1 MGRRI
6 ARQPALPRVRQ
17 GTRHHARGLLAPL
30 LTPTPHAAAGGLW
43 APLSPVS
50 AFERPAS
57 SCRHPRDVEILRVA
71 LPASLFAWRHS
82 SPRPGLS
89 SPLPPP
95 PWPQL
100 APRTAAERSR
110 VIDSHAFDAFATR
123 RRDGRSVLRAELDAH
138 GIDTLLL
145 AGCWTESCVL
155 STAVRAV
162 AEDLNVAVASDA
174 VFTCADAGPAA
185 LRVLGVYCCMV
196 RAAEMSAYLRDL
208 ASAGTLAEADATA
221 VERTAALPVA
231 LAQPLPT
238 ARAEPEAM

>member
-1 MGRRI
+1 
-6 ARQPALPRVRQ
+6 
-17 GTRHHARGLLAPL
+17 
-30 LTPTPHAAAGGLW
+30 
-43 APLSPVS
+43 
-50 AFERPAS
+50 
-57 SCRHPRDVEILRVA
+57 
-71 LPASLFAWRHS
+71 
-82 SPRPGLS
+82 
-89 SPLPPP
+89 
-95 PWPQL
+95 
-100 APRTAAERSR
+100 
-110 VIDSHAFDAFATR
+110 
-123 RRDGRSVLRAELDAH
+123 VLRAELDAH